1 MLTFSPVASSVR
13 GIGFAPGG
21 CWYTVRMAKKLLVV
35 ATAPVDEET
44 VRQEVRRHS
53 GEEEAEVRVVA
64 PAAELSPLQW
74 LANDEDDAREQA
86 ETRAEETAAAAEP
99 EAGSV
104 EASAGDTDPVQAIED
119 MLRDFPADELIVVTR
134 RDDKA
139 TFLEKDAG
147 ASAYERF
154 GLPVTHLTV

>member
-1 MLTFSPVASSVR
+1 
-13 GIGFAPGG
+13 
-21 CWYTVRMAKKLLVV
+21 MARRLLVV

-44 VRQEVRRHS
+44 IRGELRRHS
-53 GEEEAEVRVVA
+53 GDEEAEVRVVA

-74 LANDEDDAREQA
+74 LANEEDDARAQA
-86 ETRAEETAAAAEP
+86 EQRAEETASAADP
-99 EAGSV
+99 EAAHVETSV
-104 EASAGDTDPVQAIED
+104 GDPDPVQAIED

-134 RDDKA
+134 RDDEA

-147 ASAYERF
+147 EGALERF

>member
-1 MLTFSPVASSVR
+1 
-13 GIGFAPGG
+13 
-21 CWYTVRMAKKLLVV
+21 MARRLLVV

-44 VRQEVRRHS
+44 IRGEVRRHS
-53 GEEEAEVRVVA
+53 GDEEAEVRVVA

-74 LANDEDDAREQA
+74 LANEEDDARAQA
-86 ETRAEETAAAAEP
+86 EQRAEETAAAADP
-99 EAGSV
+99 EAARVETSV
-104 EASAGDTDPVQAIED
+104 GDPDPVQAIED

-134 RDDKA
+134 RDDEA

-147 ASAYERF
+147 EGALERF